1 MSAEKGRE
9 VAAPLEWLA
18 AAIGLAIFIGLFA
31 TILVQGLDQS
41 RAAVPDLVVEDQ
53 RIVPTSAGTLVE
65 FTIHNRSTQTAAA
78 VVIEGRLVGSIGQEA
93 PAQATI
99 DYVPA
104 RSKVA
109 AGLIFPGDIRGRT
122 IEIRPVGYRRP

>member
-18 AAIGLAIFIGLFA
+18 AAIGLMIFAGLFA
-31 TILVQGLDQS
+31 TILVQGLEPDRS
-41 RAAVPDLVVEDQ
+41 AVPDLVVENQ
-53 RIVPTSAGTLVE
+53 RIVPTSAGRLVE
-65 FTIHNRSTQTAAA
+65 FTIHNRSAQTAAA
-78 VVIEGRLVGSIGQEA
+78 VVIEGRLVGSIGQES
-93 PAQATI
+93 PAQVMI

-104 RSKVA
+104 RSKVS
-109 AGLIFPGDIRGRT
+109 AGLIFPGDIRGRA